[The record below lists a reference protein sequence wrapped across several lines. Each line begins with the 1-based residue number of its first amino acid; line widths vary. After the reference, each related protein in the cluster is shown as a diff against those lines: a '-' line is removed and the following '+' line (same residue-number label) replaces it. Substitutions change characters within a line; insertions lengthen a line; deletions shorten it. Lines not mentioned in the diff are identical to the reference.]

1 MSSERLQHNLSLL
14 KPFNK
19 LHEGVRGRINDNKR
33 NFPDPSNELLRHLTV
48 LGVPQLCDYLAW
60 MPFERFTRVEILGR
74 GGFATVWKGAVEL
87 DTEYGVFDQWYA
99 LKEVSPGQMAE
110 VSSFLASLPLRPS
123 FSFLIFLI

>member
-14 KPFNK
+14 KPFNELTQYIQGKIKENK
-19 LHEGVRGRINDNKR
+19 LD
-33 NFPDPSNELLRHLTV
+33 FPDPSNELLRHLTV

-60 MPFERFTRVEILGR
+60 IPFERFTRVEFLGR
-74 GGFATVWKGAVEL
+74 GGFATVWKGAVEIGGDL
-87 DTEYGVFDQWYA
+87 WWYA

-110 VSSFLASLPLRPS
+110 VSSFLARLPLRPR